1 MLGLT
6 PDQAAAIAIV
16 VVMLGIFVWDRWRY
30 DIVAMGALLAA
41 LAVGIV
47 PQDKAFVGFSDQVI
61 VVMASVLVVS
71 KAIARSGMLDR
82 IVRRLLKGVESPS
95 AQVGV
100 LSASVGLLSAF
111 VKNVGT
117 LGIFMP
123 IAIQIARRS
132 KQSPSI
138 YLMPLAFA
146 SLIGGTITQIGT
158 SPNLLISTVRED
170 IKGEPFGV
178 FDYAWVGLPLTL
190 LVVAFLTFGWRILP
204 RDRQGTP
211 AADERFS
218 IEDYTTE
225 LVVGK
230 SSPLIGKT
238 IGDLEHAGSGDA
250 VVIAVMREGGHNY
263 IPNANWPLFAG
274 DIVTVQAEPSTI
286 KELVDESRLDLAHA
300 RELTKASNARDEL
313 STVEVIVTADS
324 PIVGH
329 TPRSLSMR
337 QRYDVNLLAVSRAG
351 SHRAVRLQSHT
362 FAVGDVIVL
371 QGWEKGLQQTMA
383 ELGLLP
389 LADRSLALGRPSRGL
404 VSLAVLAVAMVLIT
418 FKLVTVAVGFFAAA
432 AIVMLTKQ
440 IPLKEAYEA
449 IEGPVIV
456 LLACLIPIAHSLQ
469 STGVT
474 DIIGHQLAVVGVQV
488 PGYIAVG
495 MMLGVSMLLTP
506 FLNNAA
512 AVLMLG
518 PVAAVL
524 AKQLNYNA
532 DPFLMAVALGCA
544 CDFLTP
550 IGHQNNLLVM
560 GPGGYRFN
568 DYWRLGAPLSLMVL
582 LLGTPLIIMSWP
594 L

>member
-190 LVVAFLTFGWRILP
+190 LVVAFLTF
-204 RDRQGTP
+204 
-211 AADERFS
+211 E
-218 IEDYTTE
+218 
-225 LVVGK
+225 
-230 SSPLIGKT
+230 IG
-238 IGDLEHAGSGDA
+238 
-250 VVIAVMREGGHNY
+250 R
-263 IPNANWPLFAG
+263 
-274 DIVTVQAEPSTI
+274 
-286 KELVDESRLDLAHA
+286 AH
-300 RELTKASNARDEL
+300 
-313 STVEVIVTADS
+313 V
-324 PIVGH
+324 
-329 TPRSLSMR
+329 
-337 QRYDVNLLAVSRAG
+337 
-351 SHRAVRLQSHT
+351 
-362 FAVGDVIVL
+362 
-371 QGWEKGLQQTMA
+371 
-383 ELGLLP
+383 
-389 LADRSLALGRPSRGL
+389 
-404 VSLAVLAVAMVLIT
+404 
-418 FKLVTVAVGFFAAA
+418 
-432 AIVMLTKQ
+432 
-440 IPLKEAYEA
+440 
-449 IEGPVIV
+449 
-456 LLACLIPIAHSLQ
+456 
-469 STGVT
+469 
-474 DIIGHQLAVVGVQV
+474 
-488 PGYIAVG
+488 
-495 MMLGVSMLLTP
+495 
-506 FLNNAA
+506 
-512 AVLMLG
+512 
-518 PVAAVL
+518 
-524 AKQLNYNA
+524 
-532 DPFLMAVALGCA
+532 
-544 CDFLTP
+544 
-550 IGHQNNLLVM
+550 
-560 GPGGYRFN
+560 
-568 DYWRLGAPLSLMVL
+568 
-582 LLGTPLIIMSWP
+582 
-594 L
+594 